1 MAESLMSCV
10 LLDLALADRP
20 RRCHARW
27 TTMLRTLTRHAGR
40 QASAGQWMKQS
51 SICCY
56 SSVSS
61 GSLSSTIKLSNIPAP
76 HQGEIAVLSLNRPKA
91 RNAINTQLLG
101 ELNRVVEQLH
111 SEGSKSSTRALILA
125 SESDDAFCAGADL
138 KERLTF
144 TEEE

>member
-1 MAESLMSCV
+1 
-10 LLDLALADRP
+10 
-20 RRCHARW
+20 
-27 TTMLRTLTRHAGR
+27 MLRTITRQSGR
-40 QASAGQWMKQS
+40 HGLAGQWMKQATTTTS
-51 SICCY
+51 HPY
-56 SSVSS
+56 SSSSGGS

-144 TEEE
+144 TEEEYAATIPPYASPHR